1 MSTDERSLAD
11 EAPEV
16 TTDAVEVA
24 PAEMTTEAVLSGARA
39 MRLGL
44 KMRPNLHL
52 FADLQRM
59 VDAIESALDAGED
72 ADDLIDEYDKTK
84 ADYLRHEWWVI
95 EQRTAERR
103 TLVRREAAKALGY
116 VLDEL
121 DRVEGD
127 DDDRTK
133 RSEVESHVMAD
144 HVVEPAGVTAD
155 DMHALHASSPGEFAR
170 LEETVVQVQRTLS
183 DEGAQSVLRDFSSR
197 RSGKT
202 KGSTKR

>member
-1 MSTDERSLAD
+1 MSEIDERSLAD
-11 EAPEV
+11 EAPEA

-24 PAEMTTEAVLSGARA
+24 PGEMTAESVLSGARA

-44 KMRPNLHL
+44 KVRPNLHL
-52 FADLQRM
+52 FADLQEL
-59 VDAIESALDAGED
+59 VDAIDESPED
-72 ADDLIDEYDKTK
+72 ADVDDLIDEYDKTK

-116 VLDEL
+116 TLDEL

-127 DDDRTK
+127 DEDRTK
-133 RSEVESHVMAD
+133 RSEVEAHVMAD
-144 HVVEPAGVTAD
+144 HVVIPEGMTAEALTAF
-155 DMHALHASSPGEFAR
+155 HAASPGEFSR
-170 LEETVVQVQRTLS
+170 LEQTVVQVQRTLS
-183 DEGAQSVLRDFSSR
+183 DEGAQSVVRDFSSR